1 MKTIELKNIL
11 ISHINQIEDESFL
24 NALKTIIES
33 KSKAQNDYLEEYNNE
48 LLLAEEEIEK
58 GNFFSHQ
65 EVKDKMEQWKKN
77 NLV

>member
-1 MKTIELKNIL
+1 MKTVELKNIL
-11 ISHINQIEDESFL
+11 ISHINQIEDEIFL

-65 EVKDKMEQWKKN
+65 EVKGKMEQWKKK
-77 NLV
+77 

>member
-24 NALKTIIES
+24 NALKIIIES

-65 EVKDKMEQWKKN
+65 EVKDKMEQWKKK
-77 NLV
+77 

>member
-1 MKTIELKNIL
+1 MKTVELKNIL
-11 ISHINQIEDESFL
+11 ISHINQIEDEIFL

-33 KSKAQNDYLEEYNNE
+33 KSKAKNDYLEEYNNE

-65 EVKDKMEQWKKN
+65 EVKDKMEQWKKK
-77 NLV
+77 

>member
-1 MKTIELKNIL
+1 MKTVELKNIL
-11 ISHINQIEDESFL
+11 ISHINQIEDEIFL

-65 EVKDKMEQWKKN
+65 EVKDKMEQWKKK
-77 NLV
+77 

>member
-1 MKTIELKNIL
+1 MKTVELKNIL
-11 ISHINQIEDESFL
+11 ISQINQIEDEIFL

-65 EVKDKMEQWKKN
+65 EVKDKMEQWKKK
-77 NLV
+77 